1 MRRRGSIGGP
11 LILIAIGVLF
21 LLHTVLPDFQISDI
35 LARDWPYF
43 LILWGVLQLIEIF
56 VRFFRGTPV
65 PGNGISGGGWAVV
78 LLICFIGLGFWEV
91 RLHNPWWRHAGLET
105 GMQVFGSAH
114 DYSVPFLQ
122 KSVGNSPHLII
133 ENFRGDAKI
142 TAGDANTLTVNGRKT
157 IRTFDSTEADH
168 ANSQTPVDVIVEGN
182 NVIIRCNQDKAGSRD
197 QVTTDLDL
205 TLPRDASISATGRV
219 GDFDIT
225 GTTGAVDLS
234 SDNAGIRLKDIGGDI
249 KIDTRRSDEIRLSN
263 IKGTVTLRGR
273 GSDIDLTKVN
283 GQVTVSGDYNGTI
296 SLHELSRPV
305 HVDSLRTQL
314 DAQSLPGDLTLARGS
329 LDASNV
335 IGPLKVVTQS
345 TDVTLNGF
353 TDTLDLTVDRG
364 DVELKPGRLP
374 LSRMAVRLHS
384 GNIELALPQRAGF
397 ALTATTDHGDIENDF
412 GDGLHEQSS
421 GHGGR
426 LEGTI
431 GSGPSLNLATDRGTI
446 TVRKAGVDAPSKKQ
460 KPDESEADSNI

>member
-1 MRRRGSIGGP
+1 M
-11 LILIAIGVLF
+11 
-21 LLHTVLPDFQISDI
+21 
-35 LARDWPYF
+35 
-43 LILWGVLQLIEIF
+43 
-56 VRFFRGTPV
+56 
-65 PGNGISGGGWAVV
+65 
-78 LLICFIGLGFWEV
+78 
-91 RLHNPWWRHAGLET
+91 
-105 GMQVFGSAH
+105 
-114 DYSVPFLQ
+114 
-122 KSVGNSPHLII
+122 
-133 ENFRGDAKI
+133 
-142 TAGDANTLTVNGRKT
+142 TVNGRKT

-225 GTTGAVDLS
+225 GTTGTVDLS

-263 IKGTVTLRGR
+263 IKGSVTLRGR

-283 GQVTVSGDYNGTI
+283 GEVTVSGDYNGTI

-305 HVDSLRTQL
+305 RVDSLRTQL
-314 DAQSLPGDLTLARGS
+314 EFQSLPGDLTLARGS

-345 TDVTLNGF
+345 TDVTLNGY
-353 TDTLDLTVDRG
+353 TDALDLTVDRG

-412 GDGLHEQSS
+412 GDGLREQPH

-460 KPDESEADSNI
+460 KPDESEGDSNI